1 MQNYQQDNGLG
12 KQDDQPESVLNII
25 RKEFFDMGGH
35 DKDDDLKSVC
45 VSSVSPVETPF
56 YGLTKSAVLQECR
69 AFNDSN
75 TVTQK
80 PEFCSILIS
89 KVLYLVVVEGETL
102 TSSEVTDVFFGATKL
117 FQSQDVRFSPNP

>member
-1 MQNYQQDNGLG
+1 
-12 KQDDQPESVLNII
+12 
-25 RKEFFDMGGH
+25 MGGH
-35 DKDDDLKSVC
+35 DKDDDLKSAC
-45 VSSVSPVETPF
+45 VSSVSPVESPF